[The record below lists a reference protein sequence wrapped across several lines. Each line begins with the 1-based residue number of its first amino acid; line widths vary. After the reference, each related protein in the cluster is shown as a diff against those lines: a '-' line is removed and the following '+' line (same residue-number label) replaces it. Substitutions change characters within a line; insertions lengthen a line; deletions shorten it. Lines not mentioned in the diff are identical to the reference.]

1 MLKMRCENLVENRKR
16 IKNVLSASG
25 PISAETAVTKERKT
39 PLVAGSD
46 IDNEFY
52 ERLLNLIHK
61 EMSNPELNIDTLAS
75 KMGFGRSQLYRK
87 VKALTNYSPLELLRK
102 IRLNKAREL
111 LSTTDKPIGEIA
123 YEVGFSAPAY
133 FTRVFREMYGESPSD
148 LRIRLG
154 MKE

>member
-1 MLKMRCENLVENRKR
+1 
-16 IKNVLSASG
+16 
-25 PISAETAVTKERKT
+25 
-39 PLVAGSD
+39 
-46 IDNEFY
+46 
-52 ERLLNLIHK
+52 
-61 EMSNPELNIDTLAS
+61 
-75 KMGFGRSQLYRK
+75 MGFGRSQLYRK

-102 IRLNKAREL
+102 SRLNKAREL
-111 LSTTDKPIGEIA
+111 LSTTDKPRGEIA